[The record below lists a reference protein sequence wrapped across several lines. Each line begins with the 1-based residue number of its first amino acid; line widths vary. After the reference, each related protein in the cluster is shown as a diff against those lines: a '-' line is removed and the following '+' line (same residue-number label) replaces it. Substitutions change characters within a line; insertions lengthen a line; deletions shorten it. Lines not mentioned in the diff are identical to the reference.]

1 MKKYITFDSVAYS
14 LAILT
19 FVLVTSMLCSA
30 CVQLHERTNQKA
42 VNIFDE
48 LEKPL

>member
-1 MKKYITFDSVAYS
+1 MKKYITFDSVAWTLS
-14 LAILT
+14 LLT
-19 FVLVTSMLCSA
+19 FAFIATMLCAA
-30 CVQLHERTNQKA
+30 CMELQERTNQKA